1 MSSNIICQL
10 YLNKS
15 EKIKIINSKKWGERQ
30 KEELSRVGHWDLW
43 NIGVL

>member
-15 EKIKIINSKKWGERQ
+15 KKIKIINSKKWGERQ
-30 KEELSRVGHWDLW
+30 KELSRVGHWDLW
-43 NIGVL
+43 NTGVL